1 MIQKI
6 KLKTVNNNCLKIYLN
21 FLFKI
26 FKYYNIKFKYVFLP
40 KKIKTLTF
48 LKSPHVF
55 KKAKEHFKLT
65 EYSVFLIFKVK
76 NLNSLKSFMNLYK
89 PTALKIKITLERR

>member
-6 KLKTVNNNCLKIYLN
+6 KIKTVNKGCLKVYLN
-21 FLFKI
+21 FLLKT
-26 FKYYNIKFKYVFLP
+26 FKYYNIKFKYIFLP
-40 KKIKTLTF
+40 KKTKKLIF

-55 KKAKEHFKLT
+55 KKAKEHFKFT

-76 NLNSLKSFMNLYK
+76 NLNSLKNFVYFYK
-89 PTALKIKITLERR
+89 PTTLKIKFTFEGR